1 MIYQDRR
8 DAGRQLGAALQSY
21 SDVSPV
27 VIGLV
32 RGGVPVAAEVARV
45 LQAPLDVLIVRKLG
59 ATSNPEYGVG
69 AIAEETV
76 GIVNTEDIKWLRISQ
91 QEMQEI
97 IDRERQEIA
106 RRQRI
111 MRGNYPALPVSG
123 KTVILVDDGLATGMT
138 ARVAIKA
145 MREREAVQVIFAVPV
160 GAEATVRQIGDEAD
174 SVVCLQTPQDFR
186 AVGSWYHDFRPTT
199 DDEVLDILSRSRG

>member
-8 DAGRQLGAALQSY
+8 DAGRRLGAALQSY

-59 ATSNPEYGVG
+59 APSNPEYGVG

-97 IDRERQEIA
+97 IDRERQEID

-111 MRGNYPALPVSG
+111 MRGTYPALPVSG

-145 MREREAVQVIFAVPV
+145 MREREAVQVIFAVSV

>member
-59 ATSNPEYGVG
+59 APSNPEYGVG

-97 IDRERQEIA
+97 IDRERQEID

>member
-8 DAGRQLGAALQSY
+8 DAGRRLGAALQSY

-59 ATSNPEYGVG
+59 APSNPEYGVG

-145 MREREAVQVIFAVPV
+145 MRERGAAKVIFAVPV